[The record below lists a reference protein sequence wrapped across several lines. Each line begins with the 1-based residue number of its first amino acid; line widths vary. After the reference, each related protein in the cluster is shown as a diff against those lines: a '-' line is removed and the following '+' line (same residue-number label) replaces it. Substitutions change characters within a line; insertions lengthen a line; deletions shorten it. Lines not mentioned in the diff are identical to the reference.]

1 MKMMMPLLSPAAG
14 AITFS
19 ASEGQPLL
27 AGELIATL
35 DLVGVSPAAAQPGC
49 RRGSF
54 GRQG

>member
-14 AITFS
+14 AIAFS

-35 DLVGVSPAAAQPGC
+35 DLVGGGV
-49 RRGSF
+49 
-54 GRQG
+54 QGAHARAGA